1 MNRYLVGGA
10 VRDSLLGF
18 PFTERDWVVV
28 GATAQDMLDAG
39 FTQVGRDFPV
49 FLHPDTKEEHALAR
63 TERKQGHGYTG
74 FVVHADPDVTLEDDL
89 RRRDLTI
96 NAIAR
101 DESGRLVDP
110 YNGCEDLERRVLR
123 HVSVA
128 FTEDPLRV
136 LRVARFAGRYAHL
149 GFTVADETLDLMREI
164 VAQGEL
170 THLPAER
177 IWLEMD
183 RALSERRPDVFIG
196 VLRAC
201 GALKALLPEVD
212 VLFGVPQKA
221 QHHPEVDT
229 GAHLLLVMQRAAELT
244 WRPGNSATQSA
255 QTVVGDT
262 RPRANS
268 RVVFAALTHDLGK
281 GITPQDMLPSHRRH
295 EQTGLPLVH
304 DLCERL
310 KTPNAYRD
318 LALIVCEHHL
328 NCHRAFELRPTTVL
342 RLLEVTGALRDATRF
357 DEFLLAC
364 EADARGRAGFETSPY
379 PQAEYW
385 REARRVAL
393 SVTARDVIAPGI
405 EGPAIGDAMRME
417 RIRRLTA
424 LKNERSV

>member
-28 GATAQDMLDAG
+28 GATVQDMLDAG

-49 FLHPDTKEEHALAR
+49 FLHPQTREEHALAR

-74 FVVHADPDVTLEDDL
+74 FVVHADPDVTLEEDL

-110 YNGCEDLERRVLR
+110 YNGCEDIERRVLR
-123 HVSVA
+123 HVSIA

-136 LRVARFAGRYAHL
+136 LRVARFAARYAHL
-149 GFTVADETLDLMREI
+149 GFSVAADTLDLMRQI
-164 VAQGEL
+164 VEQGEL
-170 THLPAER
+170 AHLPAER
-177 IWLEMD
+177 VWLEMD
-183 RALSERRPDVFIG
+183 RALAEQRPDVFIE

-201 GALKALLPEVD
+201 GALAALLPEVD

-229 GAHLLLVMQRAAELT
+229 GAHLLLVLQRAAELT
-244 WRPGNSATQSA
+244 WQQADSGS
-255 QTVVGDT
+255 

-281 GITPQDMLPSHRRH
+281 GVTPDDVLPSHRGH
-295 EQTGLPLVH
+295 EQAGLPLVRS
-304 DLCERL
+304 LCERL
-310 KTPNAYRD
+310 KAPNAYRD

-328 NCHRAFELRPTTVL
+328 NWHRAFELRPATVL
-342 RLLEVTGALRDATRF
+342 RLLEQTGALRDATRF
-357 DEFLLAC
+357 EEFLLAC
-364 EADARGRAGFETSPY
+364 EADARGRMGHEYSPY
-379 PQAEYW
+379 PQADYW
-385 REARRVAL
+385 REARRLAL
-393 SVTARDVIAPGI
+393 TVTAKDVIAPGI
-405 EGPAIGDAMRME
+405 EGPAIGDAMRQE
-417 RIRRLTA
+417 RIRRLTV
-424 LKNERSV
+424 LKTGSPTDR